1 MGKLRFSHHGRST
14 RLCRRMLSGH
24 RFSNPK
30 IKVDI
35 FEKRLVLSD
44 SMHDFGQGDSVN
56 VATRNK
62 RFKNL
67 PFSVSEDI
75 CSHSFTV
82 VGSSVNS
89 FTRALEGN
97 ARDSYAQRL

>member
-1 MGKLRFSHHGRST
+1 
-14 RLCRRMLSGH
+14 MLSGH

-30 IKVDI
+30 IEVDI

-56 VATRNK
+56 ITTCNK

-67 PFSVSEDI
+67 PFSVSEDV
-75 CSHSFTV
+75 CSHGFTV
-82 VGSSVNS
+82 VGNLINS
-89 FTRALEGN
+89 FARIPQRN
-97 ARDSYAQRL
+97 AWDSMAQLL